1 MLSIQKKLSNS
12 FYAILAMPATAMGF
26 ALCVQISALSW
37 ILSTK
42 YDLNIEEIG
51 IVWASGPLAGLVMQL
66 LVGLVS
72 DNAWFWGGRR
82 RPFIIIGGT
91 IAALMLLC
99 LPNLDAIQKLF
110 GTNSLIPVA
119 LAVAT
124 TLDLAI
130 NLGFNPTRSIITDV
144 TPDGKAR
151 TKGYTWM
158 QTVSG
163 TLGVAAYFIG
173 AWWGNYQLIYVGV
186 FIILIFSI
194 IPVFFIEEPRVLQAD
209 TTDAEINALDIQ
221 AHTQKAEVNELVKIY
236 LANAF
241 SWIGVQ
247 TMFVFMFAF
256 ASQMLFNTAD
266 TGSLNDEQAKR
277 TGQIISY
284 SFLILNA
291 VGAILPAFVLEPL
304 TKKFGRITIQSTC
317 LFVMALGYGLIVF
330 FGKNAGILYTCM
342 AICGIG
348 WAAIVSLPFAIMSE
362 KVNKQRMGL
371 FMGIFNMSI
380 VIPQLIVS
388 LLIAQFV
395 DDAEDKKIIFEISAI
410 TLFISA
416 LIWRS
421 VREKR
426 ANETSVN

>member
-1 MLSIQKKLSNS
+1 MLPIQKKLSNA
-12 FYAILAMPATAMGF
+12 FYAVLAMPATAMGF

-42 YDLNIEEIG
+42 YNLEIEEIG
-51 IVWASGPLAGLVMQL
+51 LIWASGPLAGLVMQL

-82 RPFIIIGGT
+82 RPFILIGGT

-99 LPNLDAIQKLF
+99 LPNLDMIQKLF
-110 GTNSLIPVA
+110 GAQSLIPVA

-163 TLGVAAYFIG
+163 TLGVGAYFLG
-173 AWWGNYQLIYVGV
+173 AYFGNYTLIYVGV
-186 FIILIFSI
+186 FIVLAFSI
-194 IPVFFIEEPRVLQAD
+194 IPIFFIEEPRHLQAD
-209 TTDAEINALDIQ
+209 TTGGDINALDVQ
-221 AHTQKAEVNELVKIY
+221 AHTQKAEVNELIKIY
-236 LANAF
+236 FANAF

-256 ASQMLFNTAD
+256 ICQMLFNTND
-266 TGSLNDEQAKR
+266 TSTLTDEQNNQ
-277 TGQIISY
+277 TGQVIAY

-291 VGAILPAFVLEPL
+291 VGAVLPALVLEPL
-304 TKKFGRITIQSTC
+304 TKKFGRITVQSTC
-317 LFVMALGYGLIVF
+317 LLIMSIGYALIVWI
-330 FGKNAGILYTCM
+330 GNDITTLYICM
-342 AICGIG
+342 AIAGVG

-395 DDAEDKKIIFEISAI
+395 SDAANKDIIFEVSAVS
-410 TLFISA
+410 LFLSFIM
-416 LIWRS
+416 WRW
-421 VREKR
+421 VKEKR
-426 ANETSVN
+426 VAA